1 MTMVRHRTKAPARW
15 RLFACGLFLLANSPI
30 AARADDGIV
39 DVVQAYR
46 GCIAP
51 SPLARIKAAI
61 GWQKLTP
68 KPGKDM
74 PVPAES
80 SFSGFN
86 TTVTYGIKEPL
97 RSTLEACVPAKLG
110 NVLAFYR
117 TELEKL
123 GWQEKPDGA
132 VVAADHAQLAFASPQ
147 GPALLK
153 LGRKNGNTSVNLV
166 AKNSDVATKSNI
178 MPEPGEAAL
187 VFANSSDNEAV
198 LTIDKQ
204 TITIADSQQHA
215 LRLDLPPGVY
225 SYELRV
231 AGHPARA
238 DTLTIAAEDTW
249 ELTVGPDGNVQ
260 SLFQLY

>member
-1 MTMVRHRTKAPARW
+1 MTRVRHRTKAPGRW
-15 RLFACGLFLLANSPI
+15 RLFACGLFFLANSPI
-30 AARADDGIV
+30 AARAEGLV
-39 DVVQAYR
+39 DMVEAYR
-46 GCIAP
+46 GCVAP
-51 SPLARIKAAI
+51 SPLARITAAI

-80 SFSGFN
+80 SFSSFN
-86 TTVTYGIKEPL
+86 TTVAFRIKEPL

-117 TELEKL
+117 TELGKL
-123 GWQEKPDGA
+123 GWQEKPDGT
-132 VVAADHAQLAFASPQ
+132 VVAADQAQLAFASPR

-153 LGRKNGNTSVNLV
+153 LGRRNGNTSVSLV
-166 AKNSDVATKSNI
+166 QKNSDAATKTNL
-178 MPEPGEAAL
+178 MPVPGQAML
-187 VFANSSDNEAV
+187 VFDNKGDNEAV
-198 LTIDKQ
+198 LTIDKR
-204 TITIADSQQHA
+204 TITIADGQRNA
-215 LRLDLPPGVY
+215 LSLDLPPGEY

-249 ELTVGPDGNVQ
+249 ELTVGPDGNVR
-260 SLFQLY
+260 SPLQLY